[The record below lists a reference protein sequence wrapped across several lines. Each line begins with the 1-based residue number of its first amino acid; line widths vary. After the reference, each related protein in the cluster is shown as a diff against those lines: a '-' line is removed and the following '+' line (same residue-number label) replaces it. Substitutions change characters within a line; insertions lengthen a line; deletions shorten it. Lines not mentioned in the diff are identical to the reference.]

1 MTKLHIFE
9 KIRITIGVVE
19 VIVMITDKIRLT
31 AKDILEKE
39 FKTAM
44 RGYKPEDVDKFLDII
59 IKDYET
65 MQAEID
71 ELRQE
76 NARLKRLAEESSKR
90 PAPTPASTAGTTNFD
105 ILKRLSNL
113 EKHVFGS
120 KLYD

>member
-1 MTKLHIFE
+1 MLS
-9 KIRITIGVVE
+9 
-19 VIVMITDKIRLT
+19 DKIKLT

-39 FKTAM
+39 FKQAM
-44 RGYKPEDVDKFLDII
+44 RGYKPEDVDKFLDLV

-65 MQAEID
+65 FHQTIE
-71 ELRQE
+71 ELQQE
-76 NARLKRLAEESSKR
+76 NMRLKKQVDDSSR
-90 PAPTPASTAGTTNFD
+90 RQPVQQAAGTTNFD

>member
-1 MTKLHIFE
+1 MMLS
-9 KIRITIGVVE
+9 
-19 VIVMITDKIRLT
+19 DKIKLT

-44 RGYKPEDVDKFLDII
+44 RGYKPEEVDQFLDLI

-65 MQAEID
+65 LHQEIE
-71 ELRQE
+71 ELQHE
-76 NARLKRLAEESSKR
+76 NMRLKRQVEDSSKR
-90 PAPTPASTAGTTNFD
+90 PQTPTTTAGTTNFD

>member
-1 MTKLHIFE
+1 MLS
-9 KIRITIGVVE
+9 
-19 VIVMITDKIRLT
+19 DKVKLT

-44 RGYKPEDVDKFLDII
+44 RGYKPEDVDKFLDYI

-65 MQAEID
+65 FHQEIE
-71 ELRQE
+71 ELQQE
-76 NARLKRLAEESSKR
+76 NMRLKKQVEDAAKR
-90 PAPTPASTAGTTNFD
+90 PQMQTQTAGTTNFD

-120 KLYD
+120 KLYE

>member
-1 MTKLHIFE
+1 MQI
-9 KIRITIGVVE
+9 
-19 VIVMITDKIRLT
+19 DKVKLT

-44 RGYKPEDVDKFLDII
+44 RGYKPEDVDKFLDVV
-59 IKDYET
+59 IKDYEIL
-65 MQAEID
+65 QQEIE
-71 ELRQE
+71 ELQQE
-76 NARLKRLAEESSKR
+76 NARLKKQLEEAVRR
-90 PAPTPASTAGTTNFD
+90 PSVQQPSAGTTNFD

>member
-1 MTKLHIFE
+1 MLS
-9 KIRITIGVVE
+9 
-19 VIVMITDKIRLT
+19 DKIKLT

-44 RGYKPEDVDKFLDII
+44 RGYKPEDVDKYLDLV

-65 MQAEID
+65 FHQEIED
-71 ELRQE
+71 LQQE
-76 NARLKRLAEESSKR
+76 NLRLKKQLEEASRR
-90 PAPTPASTAGTTNFD
+90 PATQAAAGTTNFD

-113 EKHVFGS
+113 EKHVFGN

>member
-1 MTKLHIFE
+1 M
-9 KIRITIGVVE
+9 VNVE
-19 VIVMITDKIRLT
+19 VNVMLSDKVKLT

-44 RGYKPEDVDKFLDII
+44 RGYKPEEVDKYLDWI

-65 MQAEID
+65 FHQTIE
-71 ELRQE
+71 ELQQE
-76 NARLKRLAEESSKR
+76 NMRLKKQLEDASRR
-90 PAPTPASTAGTTNFD
+90 PAAAQTAGTTNFD